1 MQIPDGFIP
10 EDLISGTPMIEARW
24 RLQNGALPLKNRHLR
39 ALRACGVSK
48 GLDSWARQHIEWTL
62 AQGSLAEPDGVLV
75 IDVDGQ
81 GRAVMAVE
89 PYEGLPVLSA
99 ALLLDRIA
107 GQADKDVETEVLW
120 VVHDGALTALTNPDK
135 QASGVNSLVMDLAA
149 TTHLGL
155 GYTPEPATTLLGALV
170 EGDECF
176 LVSDEH
182 GVVASGDFAGPITQ
196 RFAQYYAKLLADTHM
211 DGIDAATFGRPRR

>member
-1 MQIPDGFIP
+1 MENPDGFIP
-10 EDLISGTPMIEARW
+10 EDLIGGTPVLEARW

-62 AQGSLAEPDGVLV
+62 AEGSLAEPDGVLV

-89 PYEGLPVLSA
+89 PYEGLPSLSA
-99 ALLLDRIA
+99 ALLLDRVS
-107 GQADKDVETEVLW
+107 GQSDRDVEAEVLW
-120 VVHDGALTALTNPDK
+120 VAHVGGLMALTDSDK
-135 QASGVNSLVMDLAA
+135 QASGANSLVMDLAA
-149 TTHLGL
+149 TTHLEVRNAAAG
-155 GYTPEPATTLLGALV
+155 GVAEAVGMLGA
-170 EGDECF
+170 GDECF

-182 GVVASGDFAGPITQ
+182 GVVASSDFAGPLAR
-196 RFAQYYAKLLADTHM
+196 RFAAYYAKLLAGTHM
-211 DGIDAATFGRPRR
+211 DGIDAATFGVRR